1 MGDWSTFSSL
11 ENPDLVCLAS
21 SLPDIALRA
30 RAPSTVASYIR
41 AFQLWATWASSY
53 DLASLPADTSH
64 ICLCFAYLIQSART
78 CSPVISA
85 AAAQSWAN
93 EKAGSPDPVQA
104 SIVQQVLKGARRT
117 LAKPRL
123 KKNPIKVDDIRKL
136 LQHWNGPDASLMN
149 IQAIILIVLGFTTF
163 LRWDEL
169 SRMTIDQLTTH
180 PTHASIFVESRKN
193 DPLVTRTGSA
203 NCPVAL
209 LEKFLAM
216 GLHASG
222 QHLFCKIGT
231 SNAGQTLRNVPMTY
245 LRVRELLRMYFQK
258 VGVDG
263 SDIALHSLRSGGA
276 SAAANAGVSDRL
288 FKRHGVGR
296 LTPRRMAM

>member
-11 ENPDLVCLAS
+11 ENPDLVRLAS

-85 AAAQSWAN
+85 AAAAQSWAN

-104 SIVQQVLKGARRT
+104 SIIQQVLKGARRT

-136 LQHWNGPDASLMN
+136 LQHWNGPDAYEHSGHNPHRTRLYN
-149 IQAIILIVLGFTTF
+149 VPALGRTVPDDDRPANNPPNSCFYIRGVEEERPPSGQDR
-163 LRWDEL
+163 LGEL
-169 SRMTIDQLTTH
+169 SSRSPREILGYGTPCER
-180 PTHASIFVESRKN
+180 PTLILQNRYIECRPNIAHRPDDILK
-193 DPLVTRTGSA
+193 G
-203 NCPVAL
+203 
-209 LEKFLAM
+209 
-216 GLHASG
+216 
-222 QHLFCKIGT
+222 
-231 SNAGQTLRNVPMTY
+231 AG
-245 LRVRELLRMYFQK
+245 
-258 VGVDG
+258 
-263 SDIALHSLRSGGA
+263 
-276 SAAANAGVSDRL
+276 AAANVLPEG
-288 FKRHGVGR
+288 GGR
-296 LTPRRMAM
+296 W